1 VGIGVERQ
9 GMTARE
15 DSRMVL
21 LGRVSGLFGVKGW
34 IKVYSDTEPRDN
46 ILNYSPWYLRRQ
58 GEWQPFEVVAGQRHG
73 KGIVAHLANCPDRDM
88 AAELIGSDIAVPRE
102 QLPAPDE
109 EEYYWSDLRGL
120 TVITLQGVDL
130 GQVINLMETGANDVL
145 VVREAGEQGR
155 ERLIPF
161 IRQQVIQEV
170 DLERGVLIVDWDP
183 EF

>member
-1 VGIGVERQ
+1 
-9 GMTARE
+9 MTARE

-58 GEWQPFEVVAGQRHG
+58 GEWQPFEVVAGQQHG
-73 KGIVAHLANCPDRDM
+73 KGIVAQLANCPDRDT

-120 TVITLQGVDL
+120 KVITLQGVDL
-130 GQVINLMETGANDVL
+130 GQVSNLMETGANDVL

-161 IRQQVIQEV
+161 IRQQVIREV